1 MAPAS
6 LIGEIAPVTVTEI
19 RVNSLYGTLAE
30 APKPAVPARAE
41 AALTERALT
50 EDMRA

>member
-1 MAPAS
+1 MREAGDIER
-6 LIGEIAPVTVTEI
+6 LAPVTVTEI

-30 APKPAVPARAE
+30 AREPTVPARTE
-41 AALTERALT
+41 AVLT